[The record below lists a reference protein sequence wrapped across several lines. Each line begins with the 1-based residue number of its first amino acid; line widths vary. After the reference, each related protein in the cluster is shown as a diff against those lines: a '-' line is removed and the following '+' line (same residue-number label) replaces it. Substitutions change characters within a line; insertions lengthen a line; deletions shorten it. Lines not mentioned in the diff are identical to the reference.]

1 MKVAKAVALL
11 GVLAMGTALAYG
23 FVVGDFAGEGKVLL
37 GMPWGIVSLVDVY
50 TGVALFSCWVVFRER
65 SAIRSVGWIVSFV
78 VLGFFAVSL
87 YTLVALQRSEDDWQ
101 RFFFGNRSEGNAQS
115 A

>member
-1 MKVAKAVALL
+1 MKVAKVVALV
-11 GVLAMGTALAYG
+11 GVLAMGTALVYG

-50 TGVALFSCWVVFRER
+50 TGIALFSCWVVFRER
-65 SAIRSVGWIVSFV
+65 SALRSVAWIVSFV
-78 VLGFFAVSL
+78 VLGFFAVSI
-87 YTLVALQRSEDDWQ
+87 YVWIALQRSEGDWQ
-101 RFFFGNRSEGNAQS
+101 RFFLGNRIEGNARS